1 MKKRIANS
9 DNTNAKENMI
19 SKDYLGVSNRKPLL
33 VILPIYLNCKEGKEK
48 NEEKLKHKKKV
59 RDSFKD
65 TCLLGFGIG
74 FAGKNDE
81 KKLMNFR
88 MNKVKADEY
97 QKGYSDEEEEINDD

>member
-1 MKKRIANS
+1 M
-9 DNTNAKENMI
+9 T
-19 SKDYLGVSNRKPLL
+19 GVQTCALPIF
-33 VILPIYLNCKEGKEK
+33 ILPVYLNCEESKEK
-48 NEEKLKHKKKV
+48 KEEKLNHKKKI